1 MPIINFMEPFTLLIG
16 VVLFILVTY
25 LSKKTKKSWISAI
38 MLFVFIAVLVSYVI
52 QFMML
57 DVNAP
62 NIKEIELTI
71 IRSTGVTLVFVL
83 LSFFIYLWVDDTE
96 AKMGKRKSIDNSLE
110 WFWKKV

>member
-1 MPIINFMEPFTLLIG
+1 MPIINFMDPFTLIVA
-16 VVLFILVTY
+16 VVLFVLVTY

-38 MLFVFIAVLVSYVI
+38 MLFAFIAVLVSYVI

-57 DVNAP
+57 DVNAQ
-62 NIKEIELTI
+62 NLKDIELTI
-71 IRSTGVTLVFVL
+71 IRSTGVALVFIL
-83 LSFFIYLWVDDTE
+83 ISFFVYLWVDDTE